1 MFQGVKGE
9 ADLFAVL
16 GHPVR
21 RALLDHLREADGGEQ
36 PVKRLAAPF
45 AISRPAISQ
54 HLAVLLAAGL
64 VRERKVGRE
73 HHYRLEGARLREVYR
88 WAGRYARFWEE
99 RLDALGQYL
108 DETETAPPVAPPR
121 GRPAGAGAGE
131 PGDAP

>member
-21 RALLDHLREADGGEQ
+21 RALLDRLREAGGGEQ

-45 AISRPAISQ
+45 AISRPAVSQ

-73 HHYRLEGARLREVYR
+73 RHYRLDGARLREVYQ
-88 WAGRYARFWEE
+88 WAGRYARCWEA
-99 RLDALGQYL
+99 RPGASGAALLQ
-108 DETETAPPVAPPR
+108 EAPGDGHGV
-121 GRPAGAGAGE
+121 GGAGGGE
-131 PGDAP
+131 RA

>member
-73 HHYRLEGARLREVYR
+73 RHYRLEGARLREVYQ
-88 WAGRYARFWEE
+88 WAGRYARFWQG
-99 RLDALGQYL
+99 RLDALELYL
-108 DETETAPPVAPPR
+108 DETAPPEDPPR
-121 GRPAGAGAGE
+121 GRRAGAGTAGE

>member
-73 HHYRLEGARLREVYR
+73 RHYRLEGARLREVYQ
-88 WAGRYARFWEE
+88 WAGRYARCWAG
-99 RLDALGQYL
+99 RLDALGLYL
-108 DETETAPPVAPPR
+108 DETAPPEAPPR
-121 GRPAGAGAGE
+121 GRRAGAVAAGE

>member
-21 RALLDHLREADGGEQ
+21 RALLDHLREAGGGEQ

-73 HHYRLEGARLREVYR
+73 RHYRLEGTRLREVHQ
-88 WAGRYARFWEE
+88 WAGRYARFWAAG
-99 RLDALGQYL
+99 LDALGRYL
-108 DETETAPPVAPPR
+108 DDGADGAD
-121 GRPAGAGAGE
+121 GAGREE
-131 PGDAP
+131 PGGAP